1 MMEED
6 DIEPKC
12 NALYSNWNDQAFLL
26 MVALG
31 FEVESKFVIQSWRW
45 SNKIK

>member
-12 NALYSNWNDQAFLL
+12 NALHNSPNESMILL

-31 FEVESKFVIQSWRW
+31 F
-45 SNKIK
+45 